1 MRKTGQT
8 RVWPLLHANPSPSLI
23 CATMLSVTFFV
34 SRLHRSAKSGN
45 VFTKRRA
52 MKRFDP
58 ARRELLK
65 SGGLAAVGFALAG
78 RSAAALEAGDSAP
91 LSELSY
97 AQVRLAEGPL
107 ARQAQENHRFVLALD
122 EDGLLYPFRKRAGQA
137 APGSDM
143 GGWYGADAFAP
154 GATFGQWLAALAR
167 YHAID
172 NDAATREKVER
183 LVRGYAATI
192 GAGFYENNRFPSY
205 DFDKLTLGLIDAKQY
220 AGNRD
225 ALSALRHTTQAA
237 VPFLPP
243 RAMPRM
249 EHEHAAQEDFSGHV
263 LDESYTIPEYQFLAW
278 KLTGDAQHHR
288 LAERFLY
295 DDLLLPLARGE
306 NTLPGKH
313 AYSHVNCLSSAAQAY
328 LSLGRRAYLDA
339 ARQGFA
345 FVDAQSFATG
355 GWGPDEHFFEP
366 GSGRLGESLTA
377 EHKSFETPCGAFA
390 HFKLTRYL
398 LRITRDARYGDS
410 MERVLYNTVL
420 GAKPVQSDGRAFYYS
435 DYTRQARKTLHPDH
449 WPCCS
454 GTLPLVAAD
463 YRISTCFTDARGI
476 YVNLYVPAQIEW
488 RQGNAHCGL
497 IIETDYPY
505 ASAITMRVRVPTPQ
519 TLTMNLRIPAWARG
533 VRVAVNGKDFGVPVE
548 AGTFAAIH
556 REWRN
561 DDRIELEIPL
571 PLRLQAV
578 DAEHPNT
585 VALLAGP
592 LVLMRVLDRDAPA
605 PVSRDAL
612 LSARQ
617 SGDRE
622 WRLAGDRE
630 HGVLRAFPDI
640 GDETYTTYQDIAQA
654 RSPVSPG

>member
-1 MRKTGQT
+1 
-8 RVWPLLHANPSPSLI
+8 
-23 CATMLSVTFFV
+23 
-34 SRLHRSAKSGN
+34 
-45 VFTKRRA
+45 

-58 ARRELLK
+58 ARRALLK
-65 SGGLAAVGFALAG
+65 SGGLAAVGFAVGGRCLA
-78 RSAAALEAGDSAP
+78 SDDKHSAP
-91 LSELSY
+91 LAELGY
-97 AQVRLAEGPL
+97 GQVHLTAGPL
-107 ARQAQENHRFVLALD
+107 ARQAEENHRFVLALD
-122 EDGLLYPFRKRAGQA
+122 EDALLYPFRKRAGQA
-137 APGSDM
+137 APGSDL

-172 NDAATREKVER
+172 GDVAAREKVDR
-183 LVRGYAATI
+183 LVRGYAVTI
-192 GAGFYENNRFPSY
+192 GTGFYEKNRFPSY
-205 DFDKLTLGLIDAKQY
+205 DYDKLTLGLIDAKRY
-220 AGNRD
+220 AGNDD
-225 ALSALRHTTQAA
+225 ALAALRRTTQAA

-249 EHEHAAQEDFSGHV
+249 EHEHAAEEDFTHHV

-278 KLTGDAQHHR
+278 KLTGDAQHRR

-295 DDLLLPLARGE
+295 DEFLLPLARGE

-339 ARQGFA
+339 ARQGFS

-366 GSGRLGESLTA
+366 GSGRLGESLAA
-377 EHKSFETPCGAFA
+377 ERKSFETPCGSFA

-420 GAKPVQSDGRAFYYS
+420 GAKPIQSDGRAFYYS
-435 DYTRQARKTLHPDH
+435 DYTRRAEKTFHPDH

-463 YRISTCFTDARGI
+463 YRICTAFTDAHGI
-476 YVNLYVPAQIEW
+476 YVNLYVPAQVDW
-488 RQGNAHCGL
+488 RQGSARCGL
-497 IIETDYPY
+497 SIETDYPY

-519 TLTMNLRIPAWARG
+519 TFTMNLRIPAWAQG
-533 VRVAVNGKDFGVPVE
+533 ARVAINGKRVDQPIE
-548 AGTFAAIH
+548 PGTFAAIR

-561 DDRIELEIPL
+561 DDRIELEL
-571 PLRLQAV
+571 PLAMRLQPV

-592 LVLMRVLDRDAPA
+592 LVLMRVLDRGAPA
-605 PVSRDAL
+605 SMSRDTL
-612 LSARQ
+612 LSARR

-622 WRLAGDRE
+622 WRIAGDTPPM
-630 HGVLRAFPDI
+630 VLRAFADI
-640 GDETYTTYQDIAQA
+640 GDERYTAYQDVAM
-654 RSPVSPG
+654 SVSPS